1 MTPLVAETR
10 CGGHQ
15 RVVPRVYTTAVVAGA
30 THAGIS
36 LAVGTNFA
44 LLASGVLDGSGR
56 VIVNVVPAFLLTT
69 LDRYSIQGATSTT
82 PDFSTMQVTQGR
94 VLRNGDLVGSLPG
107 TIGAPG
113 PPDPEGRLMR
123 RDGTLRDEGRKQGSP
138 HRRSPLAI
146 HPWQSA
152 RPVDESDRRVS
163 INPGTVSALASSSRS
178 CHVRGGRPFEV
189 GARPLLLSI
198 TPVLS
203 PRVARLRAPLL
214 FPTIA
219 FWPNRCR
226 AERTRSVC
234 DPAHTSLVVRVSIR
248 NIIGPCGDG
257 PSLSPSC

>member
-1 MTPLVAETR
+1 MWCQRFCSPRSIATPSRARRPRRRTSRRCKSHRVA
-10 CGGHQ
+10 CFGM
-15 RVVPRVYTTAVVAGA
+15 A
-30 THAGIS
+30 TWSAPCPER
-36 LAVGTNFA
+36 LA
-44 LLASGVLDGSGR
+44 R
-56 VIVNVVPAFLLTT
+56 
-69 LDRYSIQGATSTT
+69 
-82 PDFSTMQVTQGR
+82 
-94 VLRNGDLVGSLPG
+94 
-107 TIGAPG
+107 
-113 PPDPEGRLMR
+113 PDPQAQRGRLVR

-138 HRRSPLAI
+138 HRTSPLAI

-152 RPVDESDRRVS
+152 RPVDDSDRRVS
-163 INPGTVSALASSSRS
+163 INPGTVSALASSSTS
-178 CHVRGGRPFEV
+178 CRVRGGRPFEV

-219 FWPNRCR
+219 FWPNRCW

>member
-82 PDFSTMQVTQGR
+82 PDFSTCKSHR
-94 VLRNGDLVGSLPG
+94 VACFGMATWS
-107 TIGAPG
+107 G
-113 PPDPEGRLMR
+113 PCPERLARPDPQTQRGRLMR

-138 HRRSPLAI
+138 HRTSPLAI

-152 RPVDESDRRVS
+152 RPVDDSDRRVS
-163 INPGTVSALASSSRS
+163 IYA
-178 CHVRGGRPFEV
+178 
-189 GARPLLLSI
+189 
-198 TPVLS
+198 
-203 PRVARLRAPLL
+203 
-214 FPTIA
+214 
-219 FWPNRCR
+219 
-226 AERTRSVC
+226 
-234 DPAHTSLVVRVSIR
+234 
-248 NIIGPCGDG
+248 
-257 PSLSPSC
+257 